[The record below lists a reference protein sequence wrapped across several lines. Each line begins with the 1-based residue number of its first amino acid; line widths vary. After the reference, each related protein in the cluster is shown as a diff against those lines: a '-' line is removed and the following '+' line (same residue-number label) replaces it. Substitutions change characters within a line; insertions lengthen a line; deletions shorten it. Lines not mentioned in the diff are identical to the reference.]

1 VERRSVMCVARLTV
15 VAIVC
20 LAGCSTIR
28 VLQAHD
34 TENLLTA
41 AGFKQEPIAAVDLDL
56 LDAPPPYRLVSRS
69 KDGSVQYRFADPK
82 GCRCVYVGGPSEYA
96 EYQRLATQRRLDEER
111 WQAPEDVWDRDS
123 WGLELSRK

>member
-1 VERRSVMCVARLTV
+1 LTV

-82 GCRCVYVGGPSEYA
+82 DAGASTSAARANTPSISA
-96 EYQRLATQRRLDEER
+96 SRPSGADEER